1 VSARIRKPTPRVA
14 VFGEWSGTN
23 LGDRAIHDGVHRY
36 FHEQGWQVDS
46 YEFGALVPTPPT
58 SDRPVTAAV
67 AVPSRAKWHT
77 RLPRPL
83 ARGLRAIRQRSRARH
98 LLPRLASADVIC
110 IGGGALLT
118 DINLQ
123 FPQSL
128 AAIGKV
134 ARKLD
139 KPLLCLGCSAEGAWS
154 PAAERLIREFVAQEP
169 YLAVRDQQTAGRL
182 EELGAGPVPV
192 FGDFALSL
200 EDGRTQPH
208 RKSRSRYRLA
218 INVAQG
224 LGVSQDEQLRYER
237 ALARL
242 VKHIAP
248 HLPAS
253 GQTLIYTTGNVHDL
267 PVAERLRRRLEALD
281 CEVHAGRRVD
291 QLRELMGVSAAV
303 IATRLHAAILALGAR
318 TPVVGLSPTD
328 KIANFFDT
336 LDIPS
341 CAFGPEDPPPAV
353 LEKVLDLMAGVAQV
367 SKQALAPLAAAREQV
382 GAILGA
388 LARGERH
395 SWGVVA

>member
-1 VSARIRKPTPRVA
+1 VSARVPERSPRVA

-23 LGDRAIHDGVHRY
+23 LGDRAIHDGVRRY
-36 FHEQGWQVDS
+36 FREQGWQVES
-46 YEFGALVPTPPT
+46 YEFGALLPTPPA
-58 SDRPVTAAV
+58 SDLPASALAAG
-67 AVPSRAKWHT
+67 PSRPKWHA
-77 RLPRPL
+77 RLPRPV
-83 ARGLRAIRQRSRARH
+83 ARGVRAVRQGVRARH
-98 LLPRLASADVIC
+98 LLPRLASADAIC

-128 AAIGKV
+128 AALGKV

-154 PAAERLIREFVAQEP
+154 PAAERLIREFVAQAP
-169 YLAVRDQQTAGRL
+169 YLAVRDQQTAARL
-182 EELGAGPVPV
+182 EAVGAGPVPV
-192 FGDFALSL
+192 FGDFALPL
-200 EDGRTQPH
+200 DEGAAQR
-208 RKSRSRYRLA
+208 RRSTRYRLA

-224 LGVSQDEQLRYER
+224 LGVSQGEQLRYER
-237 ALARL
+237 ALAQL
-242 VKHIAP
+242 VTHITA

-253 GQTLIYTTGNVHDL
+253 GQTLIYTTGNGHDL
-267 PVAERLRRRLEALD
+267 PVAERLRRRLGALE
-281 CEVHAGRRVD
+281 CEIQAGREVA
-291 QLRELMGVSAAV
+291 QLREWMGLSAAV

-328 KIANFFDT
+328 KLANFFDT

-353 LEKVLDLMAGVAQV
+353 LEKVLDLMTGVAQI
-367 SKQALAPLAAAREQV
+367 SKQALAPLAATRGQV
-382 GAILGA
+382 SAILGA

-395 SWGVVA
+395 SRGAAA

>member
-1 VSARIRKPTPRVA
+1 

-23 LGDRAIHDGVHRY
+23 LGDRAIHEGVRRY
-36 FHEQGWQVDS
+36 FREQGWQVDS
-46 YEFGALVPTPPT
+46 YEFGALLPTPPA
-58 SDRPVTAAV
+58 SDQPVPAV
-67 AVPSRAKWHT
+67 LAVPSRARWHT

-83 ARGLRAIRQRSRARH
+83 ARAVRAIRQRVRARH
-98 LLPRLASADVIC
+98 LLPRLASADAIC

-128 AAIGKV
+128 AAIGRV
-134 ARKLD
+134 ARELD
-139 KPLLCLGCSAEGAWS
+139 KPLLCLGCSAEGPWS
-154 PAAERLIREFVAQEP
+154 PAAEHLIREFMALRP
-169 YLAVRDQQTAGRL
+169 YLAVRDQQTAARL

-200 EDGRTQPH
+200 DDQTRQSRRRT
-208 RKSRSRYRLA
+208 RYRLA

-224 LGVSQDEQLRYER
+224 LGVSQGEQIRYER

-242 VKHIAP
+242 VKHLSAR
-248 HLPAS
+248 LPAT
-253 GQTLIYTTGNVHDL
+253 GQTLIYTTGNRHDL
-267 PVAERLRRRLEALD
+267 PAAERLCRRLETLD
-281 CEVHAGRRVD
+281 CEIQAGREVE
-291 QLRELMGVSAAV
+291 QLRELMQMSAAV
-303 IATRLHAAILALGAR
+303 IATRLHAAILALGVH

-353 LEKVLDLMAGVAQV
+353 LEKVLDLMTGVAQL
-367 SKQALAPLAAAREQV
+367 STQALAPLAAAREEV
-382 GAILGA
+382 SAILAA
-388 LARGERH
+388 LVRGRRH
-395 SWGVVA
+395 SRETAA